1 MVVVAEE
8 QDLVHQHIVEIR
20 VVQEVP
26 VVVAQIQ
33 ILHQVEL
40 VDLVQLD
47 KVMLVEQEVEEQV
60 ELLIIV
66 TVVVAVQVR

>member
-26 VVVAQIQ
+26 AVVAQIQ

-66 TVVVAVQVR
+66 TVVVAVLVR

>member
-26 VVVAQIQ
+26 AVVAQIQ

-40 VDLVQLD
+40 VERVQLD

-66 TVVVAVQVR
+66 TVVVAVPVR